1 MKIRRISED
10 LDLILSN
17 DRTQEVIKDLKMIK
31 KSLDKR
37 NDIIKSTV
45 SSLDSYT
52 DKKSS
57 KNTQIDDSVVLL
69 NSLSPK
75 IEEIKSI
82 IDNIISNLDNYNK
95 NGEDFLY

>member
-52 DKKSS
+52 NKKSS